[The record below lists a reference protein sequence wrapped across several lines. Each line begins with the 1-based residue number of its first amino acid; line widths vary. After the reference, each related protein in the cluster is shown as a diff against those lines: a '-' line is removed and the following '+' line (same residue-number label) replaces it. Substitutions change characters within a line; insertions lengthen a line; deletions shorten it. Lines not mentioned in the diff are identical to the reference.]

1 MSEAIISCIHEAAV
15 APVAQPKFTT
25 KTDLHTNDNHG
36 VSDNQE
42 LAKQFVAAISG
53 FDSVETAWDTFDL
66 NKRGKLTKGDWKRVI
81 NVTLGIK
88 CSNEERRQLRNQ
100 IDVHKTKTITFEALV
115 DYLDGVKSG
124 EGSTKKRRGKKA
136 EGKVIIVAVLP
147 MDVPSLPDNFR
158 PRVNVETEL
167 KEKLLDLKS
176 KSCVTAQG
184 M

>member
-42 LAKQFVAAISG
+42 LAKQVIAAISS
-53 FDSVETAWDTFDL
+53 FDSVEAAWDTFDL

-115 DYLDGVKSG
+115 NYLDGAKSG
-124 EGSTKKRRGKKA
+124 EGSTKKAEEKA
-136 EGKVIIVAVLP
+136 IIVAVLP

-158 PRVNVETEL
+158 PRVKVESEL
-167 KEKLLDLKS
+167 MERLLDLKS